1 MSPRTRK
8 FLGTVALF
16 ALFALYGFLVLIAWT
31 AVEARASRL
40 LEYAFYP
47 VAGLLWVWPAKGI
60 LGWML
65 KA

>member
-8 FLGTVALF
+8 FFGTVALF
-16 ALFALYGFLVLIAWT
+16 ALAAIYSFLVLVAWT
-31 AVEARASRL
+31 AVEARSSQL

-65 KA
+65 KP